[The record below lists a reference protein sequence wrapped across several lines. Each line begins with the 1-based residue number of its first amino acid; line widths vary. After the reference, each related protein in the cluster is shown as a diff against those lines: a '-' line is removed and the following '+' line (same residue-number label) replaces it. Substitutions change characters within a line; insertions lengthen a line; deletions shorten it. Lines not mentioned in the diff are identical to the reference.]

1 MRSSLNE
8 TVLLLAI
15 PLNFIS
21 FLLFGY
27 DKFQAKRGGWRIPE
41 RVLLG
46 LSLFGGGIG
55 ALAGMLAFRHKTRK
69 NIFWLAAIL
78 GTGLLIYLAIF
89 WRG

>member
-1 MRSSLNE
+1 MNE

-55 ALAGMLAFRHKTRK
+55 ALSGMLVFRHKTRK
-69 NIFWLAAIL
+69 NIFWLAAIV
-78 GTGLLIYLAIF
+78 GIGLLIYLTVF
-89 WRG
+89 WQR

>member
-1 MRSSLNE
+1 MRLSVNE

-55 ALAGMLAFRHKTRK
+55 ALAGMQVFRHKTRK
-69 NIFWLAAIL
+69 KIFWVAAIV
-78 GTGLLIYLAIF
+78 GIGLLIYLTVF
-89 WRG
+89 WQM

>member
-1 MRSSLNE
+1 MNE

-15 PLNFIS
+15 PLNILT

-27 DKFQAKRGGWRIPE
+27 DKLQAKQGGWRIPE

-55 ALAGMLAFRHKTRK
+55 ALAGMQVFRHKTRK
-69 NIFWLAAIL
+69 NIFWVAAFVGIAL
-78 GTGLLIYLAIF
+78 FIYLTVF
-89 WRG
+89 WQM

>member
-1 MRSSLNE
+1 MNE

-46 LSLFGGGIG
+46 LSLVGGGIG
-55 ALAGMLAFRHKTRK
+55 ALAGMQVFRHKTRK
-69 NIFWLAAIL
+69 KIFWVAAIV
-78 GTGLLIYLAIF
+78 GIGLLIYLTVF
-89 WRG
+89 WQM

>member
-1 MRSSLNE
+1 MNE

-15 PLNFIS
+15 PLNFIN

-41 RVLLG
+41 RVLLS

-55 ALAGMLAFRHKTRK
+55 GLAGMLAFRHKTRK
-69 NIFWLAAIL
+69 KIFWLAAIV
-78 GTGLLIYLAIF
+78 GIALLIYLAVF
-89 WRG
+89 WQG

>member
-27 DKFQAKRGGWRIPE
+27 DKFQAKLGGWRIPE

-69 NIFWLAAIL
+69 NIFWLAAIV
-78 GTGLLIYLAIF
+78 GIGLLIYLAIF

>member
-1 MRSSLNE
+1 MNE

-15 PLNFIS
+15 PLNILT

-27 DKFQAKRGGWRIPE
+27 DKLQAKQGGWRIPE

-55 ALAGMLAFRHKTRK
+55 ALAGMKVFRHKTRK
-69 NIFWLAAIL
+69 KIFWVAALVGIAL
-78 GTGLLIYLAIF
+78 FIYLTVF
-89 WRG
+89 WQM